1 MEWAVER
8 LSRARNTLRSF
19 TGANGPECERE
30 TGRTKRV
37 SAAVEVRL

>member
-8 LSRARNTLRSF
+8 LSRARNTLRCF
-19 TGANGPECERE
+19 TGADDPECERE
-30 TGRTKRV
+30 IGRTKRV